1 MSDTTLWYDT
11 PAGDS
16 WGAALPL
23 GSGRLGAMVA
33 GNPRNE
39 VLWLNEDSL
48 WYGGSHD
55 RTNPDAQRV
64 LPEVRRL
71 LAAGQPRAAEV
82 LASDGLDGIPRVL
95 GHYEPLGQ
103 LVIWNHLPGD
113 DAGRVVTGLGYRYDQ
128 EPVLSGYRRDL
139 DLATAIATTR
149 FAIHG
154 VTLVREYVASHADGV
169 IAVRLRADRAG
180 AISFRTRIE
189 RSVALCVQSDGVLP
203 AGDDAVVLHGQAGGA
218 GAVAF
223 AAALAVSVRGGRV
236 CRLGQTLRV
245 EGADEAVLWLAAGT
259 TFRDADPG
267 RASLAR
273 VRAAQALG
281 WETLVA
287 RHRAEYQPQFQRVAL
302 DLGGPDRSHLPTDR
316 RLEALRAGEADPRLL
331 ALHAQ
336 FGRYLLL
343 AASRPGSL
351 PANLQ
356 GIWNHEAFPSWGSKY
371 TININLQMNYWPA
384 EVAALPEC
392 HTALFDHL
400 QRMYV
405 EGQRVARDMFG
416 ARGWVAHHN
425 TDLWGNCAPVDGYI
439 PATFQPMGAAWLVI
453 HLWEACR
460 FAPHD
465 RELLMRAWPLL
476 RDAARFLL
484 DVMVEDAHG
493 RLITSPTSSPENT
506 YIMADGSTGRLAAG
520 CMIDAAITDPL
531 FAACAEAHALLGLE
545 DGFAAEVVA
554 ARARL
559 PQPTIGG
566 DGRLLE
572 WLEEY
577 GEVEPGHRHIS
588 HLYHLHPG
596 DVIHP
601 QDTPDLAAAA
611 RATLDHRVAHGSG
624 HTGWSRAWMIN
635 FWARLHDGAQAWDN
649 LRLLLVKSTLPNLF
663 DDHPPF
669 QIDGNFGASAGLF
682 EMLLQSHRRAADGW
696 VILDLLPALPPAV
709 PTGRVTGL
717 RARGGFTVEHLAW
730 QDGRLAEAVITAPHG
745 GACVLRVGGTTTE
758 VTLAP
763 GEVYRL
769 ERRSTPAGS

>member
-1 MSDTTLWYDT
+1 MSTTTLWYAT
-11 PAGDS
+11 PANET

-48 WYGGSHD
+48 WYGGHHH
-55 RTNPDAQRV
+55 RTNPDAPVV
-64 LPEVRRL
+64 LPEIRRL
-71 LAAGQPRAAEV
+71 LEVGKPREAEV

-95 GHYEPLGQ
+95 GHYEPLGK

-113 DAGRVVTGLGYRYDQ
+113 DAGRIVTGLGYRYDQ
-128 EPVLSGYRRDL
+128 EAAVTGYRRDL
-139 DLATAIATTR
+139 DLSTAIATTR
-149 FAIHG
+149 FTLNG
-154 VTLVREYVASHADGV
+154 VTLVREYLASHVDGV
-169 IAVRLRADRAG
+169 IAVRLTADRAG
-180 AISFRTRIE
+180 AISFRTRVE
-189 RSVALCVQSDGVLP
+189 RSVALCVQSDGVIP
-203 AGDDAVVLHGQAGGA
+203 EGQDAVVLHGQAGGA

-223 AAALAVSVRGGRV
+223 ACALAVTVRGGRV
-236 CRLGQTLRV
+236 SRTGQTVRV
-245 EGADEAVLWLAAGT
+245 DGADEAVVWLSAGT
-259 TFRDADPG
+259 TFREADPQ
-267 RASLAR
+267 RTTLAR

-281 WETLVA
+281 WSPLVA
-287 RHRAEYQPQFQRVAL
+287 RHLAEYQPQFRRVSL
-302 DLGGPDRSHLPTDR
+302 DLGGPDCSHLPTDA
-316 RLEALRAGEADPRLL
+316 RLEAVRAGEADPGLI

-336 FGRYLLL
+336 FGRYLLI
-343 AASRPGSL
+343 ASSRPGSL

-400 QRMYV
+400 ERMYV
-405 EGQRVARDMFG
+405 DGQRVARDMYG

-425 TDLWGNCAPVDGYI
+425 TDHWGNCAPVDGYI
-439 PATFQPMGAAWLVI
+439 PATFQPMGAAWLMI
-453 HLWEACR
+453 HWWEACR

-465 RELLMRAWPLL
+465 RELLMRGWPLL

-484 DVMVEDAHG
+484 DVMVEDAQG

-506 YIMADGSTGRLAAG
+506 YIMGDGRTGRLSAG
-520 CMIDAAITDPL
+520 CMIDAAITDQL
-531 FAACAEAHALLGLE
+531 FGACEEAHGRLGLT
-545 DGFAAEVVA
+545 DGFAAEVAA

-559 PQPTIGG
+559 PVPTIGS

-588 HLYHLHPG
+588 HLYALHPG
-596 DVIHP
+596 EVIHP
-601 QDTPDLAAAA
+601 QDTPELAAAA
-611 RATLDHRVAHGSG
+611 RATLDHRVAHGGG

-635 FWARLHDGAQAWDN
+635 FWARLQDGAQAWEN

-669 QIDGNFGASAGLF
+669 QIDGNFGASAGMF
-682 EMLLQSHRRAADGW
+682 EMLVQSHRREPDGTT
-696 VILDLLPALPPAV
+696 IIDLLPALPPAV
-709 PTGRVTGL
+709 PNGAVRGL
-717 RARGGFTVEHLAW
+717 RTRGGFVVESLVW
-730 QDGRLAEAVITAPHG
+730 KDSRVQEAVIAAPQG
-745 GACVLRVGGTTTE
+745 GSCVVRTGQVRTPLRLSPGGSH
-758 VTLAP
+758 
-763 GEVYRL
+763 RL
-769 ERRSTPAGS
+769 G